1 MRLCEFKRPDGG
13 YCDGVSITGTAYCRH
28 HQIDQRRA
36 QRIRTAA
43 AAVELRKRRVVS
55 RRLEELGNN
64 IHLSRAQV
72 KKELEGLISA
82 GYITRPSARLY
93 LGCITLSHDAQRMI
107 LRDNKRLSHAQDS
120 HQ

>member
-36 QRIRTAA
+36 QRMRTAA
-43 AAVELRKRRVVS
+43 AAVDRRKRRVVS
-55 RRLEELGNN
+55 RRLDEIVGN
-64 IHLSRAQV
+64 IQLSRAQV
-72 KKELEGLISA
+72 KKELEGLIRA
-82 GYITRPSARLY
+82 GYITRSSALLY
-93 LGCITLSHDAQRMI
+93 FGCITLSHDAQRMI
-107 LRDNKRLSHAQDS
+107 LRDNKRLSRAQDS